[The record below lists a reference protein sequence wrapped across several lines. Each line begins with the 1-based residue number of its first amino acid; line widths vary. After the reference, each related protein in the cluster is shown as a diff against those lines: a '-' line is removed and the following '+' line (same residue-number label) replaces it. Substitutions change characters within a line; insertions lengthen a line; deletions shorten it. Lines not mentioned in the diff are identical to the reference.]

1 MHKINNYELYLL
13 HMSIIAER
21 YDSIE
26 AYKGLYVRNKI
37 AKKKF
42 KSIQS

>member
-1 MHKINNYELYLL
+1 MNCTCYI
-13 HMSIIAER
+13 ER

-26 AYKGLYVRNKI
+26 AYKGLYVRNEI
-37 AKKKF
+37 AMKKF